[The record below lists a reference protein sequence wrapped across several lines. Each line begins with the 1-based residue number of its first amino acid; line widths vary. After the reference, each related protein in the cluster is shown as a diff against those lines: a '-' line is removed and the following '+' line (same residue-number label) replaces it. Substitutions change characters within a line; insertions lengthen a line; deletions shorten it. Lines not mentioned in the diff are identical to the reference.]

1 MRFEICYQDSYDDC
15 DSISVEEDEVFSIP
29 AFDDVSRP
37 CYGGEIIDDDGDVV
51 EDRIMVYRCVNYVL
65 RGDTLYA
72 IVGRRGK
79 EIPWHRF
86 DPE

>member
-15 DSISVEEDEVFSIP
+15 DSISVEENEVFSIP

-37 CYGGEIIDDDGDVV
+37 CCGGEIIDDDDDVI
-51 EDRIMVYRCVNYVL
+51 EDDIVIYRRVNYVL

-72 IVGRRGK
+72 IGKRGR
-79 EIPWHRF
+79 EIPWHSSI
-86 DPE
+86 